1 MEYSVR
7 DEEESGW
14 ETWMTSP
21 NGKAVGGQES
31 LWAVAGQRFTVAG
44 LAFPHLNTDICYK
57 KVI

>member
-1 MEYSVR
+1 
-7 DEEESGW
+7 
-14 ETWMTSP
+14 MTSP